1 MIGEGQLLDLFRGAL
16 ATAAAV
22 GAPFVITA
30 LAVGLLVALLQAAT
44 QLQENAL
51 SFVPKIAAV
60 GLVLVL
66 AGPWVLGRL
75 VHFAEESFHTMAD
88 IGRASGSGGPSR

>member
-1 MIGEGQLLDLFRGAL
+1 MSGEGQILDLFRGAL
-16 ATAAAV
+16 TTVALV

-51 SFVPKIAAV
+51 SFVPKIVAV

-75 VHFAEESFHTMAD
+75 VRYAENSFSVVATLGKPSGPG
-88 IGRASGSGGPSR
+88 GRAR